1 MTTDETAA
9 NQRRAIRRDALG
21 IALAA
26 GVYAVSFGVIST
38 VSGLTALQTCV
49 LSLVMFTGGSQFA
62 FIGVIGSGGL
72 PYSGVAAALLLG
84 ARNGLYGIRLAP
96 ILRAGRRRRLLA
108 AHFVI
113 DETTA
118 MAIRHD
124 RDQDARQ
131 AFWTTG
137 IALFVLWNLGT
148 ALGAVAGPVIGEP
161 ETYGLDAAIPA
172 AFVALLWPQLPDLAS
187 RLTAVLAVGLTV
199 VLVPVVPVGI
209 PVLAAGLVAV
219 GVALVDRPGPLVGS
233 ADQTRGAV

>member
-1 MTTDETAA
+1 MTEAA
-9 NQRRAIRRDALG
+9 GQRRAIRREALG
-21 IALAA
+21 IAVAA
-26 GVYAVSFGVIST
+26 GVYAVSFGVISV
-38 VSGLTALQTCV
+38 VSGLTPLQTCL

-62 FIGVIGSGGL
+62 FVGVIGSGGL
-72 PYSGVAAALLLG
+72 AYSGVAAALLLG
-84 ARNGLYGIRLAP
+84 ARNGLYGVRLAP
-96 ILRAGRRRRLLA
+96 ILQTRGLRRLAA

-124 RDQDARQ
+124 RDENSRA

-148 ALGAVAGPVIGEP
+148 AVGALAGPVIGDP
-161 ETYGLDAAIPA
+161 ETYGLDSAIPA

-199 VLVPVVPVGI
+199 VLVPVVPIGV

-219 GVALVDRPGPLVGS
+219 AAALLERAGPADRSAVRGGS
-233 ADQTRGAV
+233 

>member
-1 MTTDETAA
+1 M
-9 NQRRAIRRDALG
+9 
-21 IALAA
+21 
-26 GVYAVSFGVIST
+26 
-38 VSGLTALQTCV
+38 SGLTPLQTCV

-72 PYSGVAAALLLG
+72 PFSGVAAALLLG

-96 ILRAGRRRRLLA
+96 ALNARGPRRFLA
-108 AHFVI
+108 AQFVI

-124 RDQDARQ
+124 RDEDARA
-131 AFWTTG
+131 AFWSTG
-137 IALFVLWNLGT
+137 IALFVLWNIGT
-148 ALGAVAGPVIGEP
+148 AIGALAGPVIGDP

-199 VLVPVVPVGI
+199 VLVPVVPIGI

-219 GVALVDRPGPLVGS
+219 AVALMLRRVGPP
-233 ADQTRGAV
+233 AAEQTS